1 MMLLGRSLADCEMM
15 TLQTFSFITDRS
27 LVFCFIL
34 VPFLNLSCILHYLF
48 FVLIFLHLYVALLR
62 LVMSMANENLG
73 WLADIRP
80 NNNAWVLHLFILL
93 L

>member
-34 VPFLNLSCILHYLF
+34 VPNLSYILYYLF
-48 FVLIFLHLYVALLR
+48 FVLIFLHLHVALLR

-80 NNNAWVLHLFILL
+80 NNNTWVLYLFILML
-93 L
+93 